1 MKILSIVTLAFV
13 IVVGIN
19 SVLVEAVQFDLAAAV
34 FGSKEVMLAP
44 LVYLL
49 VCLLLLWQ
57 ITSLLRAG
65 TAGGTSAQAS
75 R

>member
-1 MKILSIVTLAFV
+1 MKIPYIVILTFV
-13 IVVGIN
+13 IMAGIKYG
-19 SVLVEAVQFDLAAAV
+19 LVEATQFDLTAAV

-57 ITSLLRAG
+57 ITPLLRAG